1 MLKTLF
7 IILQSY
13 QVLSYLDT
21 LTDSTI
27 DTMRNCMTLKT
38 ATPSTSCTT
47 ESIAFLNALY
57 SAIDEVKSYST
68 QIPNKV
74 FPGVAVGVLR
84 LSASSVSD
92 PSAAAIRARMDFT
105 KREGAD
111 SWCAGTSTA
120 ANEYIQ
126 ASSPVPMVFSR
137 IELKGRGD
145 VSSYIA
151 SFKITYSS
159 DGTTWTNYKSGATF
173 TGATS
178 NTQVFGMALEPFTAR
193 AIRII
198 PVTFVTGICTK
209 LEVLISKASS
219 NKVLAANALIA
230 TIACGFNVRSTSSL
244 STITDVT
251 RVALNVVQPTG
262 SSAFCTEFNDQS
274 NWVMVGS
281 FDLMKWSQVKIQ
293 GQASSS
299 NWVTTFKVS
308 YTVDGESW
316 IFYNS
321 GQNLTANTDATTVL
335 TVSLTAFNAIAVRV
349 HPVTWN
355 TATCLRL
362 ELFCSEI

>member
-1 MLKTLF
+1 MLKTFFL
-7 IILQSY
+7 ILQSY
-13 QVLSYLDT
+13 QVLSYLDA

-27 DTMRNCMTLKT
+27 DTMRTCMTLKST
-38 ATPSTSCTT
+38 TPSTSCTT

-92 PSAAAIRARMDFT
+92 PSAAAVRARMDFT

-111 SWCAGTSTA
+111 SWCAGSTTV

-145 VSSYIA
+145 SVAYIS
-151 SFKITYSS
+151 SFKIAYSS
-159 DGTTWTNYKSGATF
+159 DGTTWTNYKSGTSY

-198 PVTFVTGICTK
+198 PTNYVGSICTK
-209 LEVLISKASS
+209 LEVLISRASTS
-219 NKVLAANALIA
+219 KVLAANALIA
-230 TIACGFNVRSTSSL
+230 TIACGFNVRSTSSS
-244 STITDVT
+244 STSTDVT
-251 RVALNVVQPTG
+251 RVGLNVVQPTG
-262 SSAFCTEFNDQS
+262 TSGFCTEFNDQS

-281 FDLMKWSQVKIQ
+281 FNLMKWSKVSIQ
-293 GQASSS
+293 GAAATT

-321 GQNLTANTDATTVL
+321 AQNLTANTDATTVVDVTL
-335 TVSLTAFNAIAVRV
+335 TPFNAIAVRV

-362 ELFCSEI
+362 ELYCSEI